1 MLIDFKALFDAYIAE
16 NQKNWE
22 HDRST
27 TAGASEVFNCMRQ
40 LVLEKRHE
48 EFGATPDPD
57 YEMDWGATHRG
68 DLIENF
74 FFVPALR
81 FALPALLGLTIEYS
95 GDAQKTLKLNRASA
109 TPDGLITGIPPGP
122 VTIRCGD
129 IVVDLPKVTTG
140 CISIEFKSI
149 DPRANLEEERAKHH
163 GQVQM
168 GMGIL
173 NETTEF
179 KPQFSVILYANAS
192 FLSDLK
198 PFVVEFDPGV
208 YAAGKMRA
216 EKVWTFEK
224 ITDAPPEGRMHKGCD
239 YCRWRNACGAAILS
253 QWAETKPT
261 STPEQ
266 LAACTPHIMAYMD
279 AKKAAEAAE
288 LVFEQA
294 KQALKDA
301 MYAQKTRTLK
311 ADNFTVSWQT
321 VRPTMKPSITAMREA
336 GVDLSPYMRETAGY
350 DKVVVLPKKVK
361 A

>member
-1 MLIDFKALFDAYIAE
+1 
-16 NQKNWE
+16 
-22 HDRST
+22 
-27 TAGASEVFNCMRQ
+27 
-40 LVLEKRHE
+40 
-48 EFGATPDPD
+48 
-57 YEMDWGATHRG
+57 
-68 DLIENF
+68 
-74 FFVPALR
+74 
-81 FALPALLGLTIEYS
+81 
-95 GDAQKTLKLNRASA
+95 
-109 TPDGLITGIPPGP
+109 
-122 VTIRCGD
+122 
-129 IVVDLPKVTTG
+129 
-140 CISIEFKSI
+140 
-149 DPRANLEEERAKHH
+149 
-163 GQVQM
+163 
-168 GMGIL
+168 MGIL